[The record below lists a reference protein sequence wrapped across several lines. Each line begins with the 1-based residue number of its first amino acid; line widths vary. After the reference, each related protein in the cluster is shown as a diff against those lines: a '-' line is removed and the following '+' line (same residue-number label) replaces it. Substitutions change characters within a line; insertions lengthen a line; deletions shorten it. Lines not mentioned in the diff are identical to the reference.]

1 MILLPGLFGR
11 SVPLARI
18 PVPLLITVRVAKG
31 VLHSPHLVPV
41 VFSYPLCVLIPNL
54 CHWFSI
60 WARWKRPVLIIT
72 VVVVVMV
79 ATVALLAMVWRLW
92 SSVCFNLQFAVFE
105 IGEFS
110 LLMVELSLTSL
121 LSGQIRRYSNAFS
134 PE

>member
-11 SVPLARI
+11 SVPLACI
-18 PVPLLITVRVAKG
+18 PVPLLTTVVIAKV

-41 VFSYPLCVLIPNL
+41 VFPYPPCALVPNF

-72 VVVVVMV
+72 IVVVVMV
-79 ATVALLAMVWRLW
+79 ATVALLATVGRVW
-92 SSVCFNLQFAVFE
+92 SSVCFNPQFAVFE

-110 LLMVELSLTSL
+110 LLVVELNLTSL
-121 LSGQIRRYSNAFS
+121 SNGQIRRDSNAFS
-134 PE
+134 SE

>member
-11 SVPLARI
+11 SVPLACI
-18 PVPLLITVRVAKG
+18 PVPLLITVRVAKV

-41 VFSYPLCVLIPNL
+41 VFPYPLCALVPNF

-60 WARWKRPVLIIT
+60 WARWKWPVLIIT

-79 ATVALLAMVWRLW
+79 ATVALLATVGRGW
-92 SSVCFNLQFAVFE
+92 SSVCFNPQFAVFE

-110 LLMVELSLTSL
+110 LLVVELNLTSL
-121 LSGQIRRYSNAFS
+121 PSGQIRRDSNAVS
-134 PE
+134 SE

>member
-11 SVPLARI
+11 AVSLAWI
-18 PVPLLITVRVAKG
+18 PVPLLTTVVMAKV

-41 VFSYPLCVLIPNL
+41 VFPYQLCVLVSNF
-54 CHWFSI
+54 CHWFSV
-60 WARWKRPVLIIT
+60 WAKWKWPVIIT

-79 ATVALLAMVWRLW
+79 ATVALLATVGRGW
-92 SSVCFNLQFAVFE
+92 SSVCCNLQFAVFE

-110 LLMVELSLTSL
+110 FLVVELNLTSL
-121 LSGQIRRYSNAFS
+121 SSGQIRRDSNAFS